1 MLIQSYNKYYLKKFQ
16 MDLCC
21 DNELCDLVYDYVK
34 RMDIKW
40 ISFYDIMDVLKVFLM
55 QIVYMHTDLERSW
68 MDYLNLEINAQIVL

>member
-1 MLIQSYNKYYLKKFQ
+1 

-21 DNELCDLVYDYVK
+21 DNELCDLVYGYVK

-40 ISFYDIMDVLKVFLM
+40 ISFSDIMDVLKVFLM
-55 QIVYMHTDLERSW
+55 QIVYMLTDLERSW